1 MLYLKKKMKRFFCIL
16 LILLCAM
23 VLLIVVC
30 NLRVRNAARGRL
42 FDDVQALGHQHAA
55 LLLGTSS
62 RLRNGSP
69 NPYFEYR
76 MDAAAELFRAGKVDC
91 ILVSGDNRYASY
103 NEPMAMRK
111 ALLDRNIPDSLIF
124 LDYAG
129 FRTLDSVVR
138 ACEVFGQTSYI
149 VVSQR
154 FHNERAVYL
163 AARHGIDAV
172 GFHAPGALKVQV
184 REWLAR
190 VSACWDVLTGRGP
203 HFLGDKIEM

>member
-1 MLYLKKKMKRFFCIL
+1 MKTFFRIL
-16 LILLCAM
+16 LILLCALAL
-23 VLLIVVC
+23 VLVVC
-30 NLRVRNAARGRL
+30 NLRVRNVARGRV
-42 FDDVQALGHQHAA
+42 FDDLQALSHQHAA
-55 LLLGTSS
+55 LLLGTSP
-62 RLRNGSP
+62 RLRGGTP

-91 ILVSGDNRYASY
+91 ILVSGDNHHASY

-111 ALLDRNIPDSLIF
+111 ALLERNIPDSLIF

-163 AARHGIDAV
+163 AVRHGIDAV
-172 GFHAPGALKVQV
+172 GYNARDVRAPGARRVRA

-190 VSACWDVLTGRGP
+190 VSACWDVLIGRGP
-203 HFLGDKIEM
+203 HFLGDPIEM

>member
-1 MLYLKKKMKRFFCIL
+1 MKKVLRFL
-16 LILLCAM
+16 LILLCA
-23 VLLIVVC
+23 VALLIVVC
-30 NLRVRNAARGRL
+30 DLRVRNAARGRL
-42 FDDVQALGHQHAA
+42 YDDAQALRHEHAA
-55 LLLGTSS
+55 LLLGTSA
-62 RLRNGSP
+62 RLRGGTP

-91 ILVSGDNRYASY
+91 ILVSGDNHHASY
-103 NEPMAMRK
+103 NEPMAMRR
-111 ALLDRNIPDSLIF
+111 ALLDRDIPDSLIF

-163 AARHGIDAV
+163 ATRHGIDAV
-172 GFHAPGALKVQV
+172 GYNARDVRAPGAGRVRA

-203 HFLGDKIEM
+203 HFLGEKIEM

>member
-1 MLYLKKKMKRFFCIL
+1 MKKFLRIL
-16 LILLCAM
+16 LIILCA
-23 VLLIVVC
+23 VALLIVVC
-30 NLRVRNAARGRL
+30 DLRVRNYARGRL
-42 FDDVQALGHQHAA
+42 YDEVQALPHEHAA
-55 LLLGTSS
+55 LLLGTSAK
-62 RLRNGSP
+62 LQGGSP

-76 MDAAAELFRAGKVDC
+76 MDAAAELYRAGKVDC
-91 ILVSGDNRYASY
+91 ILVSGDNRHASY

-111 ALLDRNIPDSLIF
+111 ALLERNIPDTLIF

-172 GFHAPGALKVQV
+172 GFNARDVRAPGAVRV
-184 REWLAR
+184 RAREWLAR
-190 VSACWDVLTGRGP
+190 VSACWDVLVGRGP
-203 HFLGDKIEM
+203 HFLGEPVEM